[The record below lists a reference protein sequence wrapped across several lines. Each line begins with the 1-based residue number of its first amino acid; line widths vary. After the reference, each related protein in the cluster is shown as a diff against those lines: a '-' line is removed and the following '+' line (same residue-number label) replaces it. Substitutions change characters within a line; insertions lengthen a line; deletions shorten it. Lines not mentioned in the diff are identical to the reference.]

1 MKASKGQNELI
12 RNDKHFPSFP
22 TPQPSPNSSCGVL
35 FLKVASRHRILGHSL
50 SPSLVRIEGRGQPLS
65 TSAYRTEDSD
75 GGTNMTDARDTE
87 PLDCSKPHSSIEGN
101 LEASQWGPACVWNG
115 VSYED
120 GAAICANHATYVCVN
135 GVWKC
140 QQKRC

>member
-1 MKASKGQNELI
+1 
-12 RNDKHFPSFP
+12 
-22 TPQPSPNSSCGVL
+22 
-35 FLKVASRHRILGHSL
+35 
-50 SPSLVRIEGRGQPLS
+50 
-65 TSAYRTEDSD
+65 
-75 GGTNMTDARDTE
+75 MTDAKDTA
-87 PLDCSKPHSSIEGN
+87 PLDCSKPHSNIEGN
-101 LEASQWGPACVWNG
+101 LQASQWGTSCVWNG